1 MNQNSAISE
10 RLLQYIWQFQRF
22 DFQNLETDSGEK
34 LQVINVGQFNTNAG
48 PDFLESKVQIGEI
61 LWAGNIEIHINSSDW
76 RVHKHDLNLDYDN
89 VILHIVWEN
98 DSEIKRNN
106 ELNLPTLTLK
116 NRVNQKLIAD
126 YESLINNSATIPCFS
141 QFQQINSITKMLML
155 EKILVNRL
163 ERKAEIVLKMFEE
176 NQGDWE
182 ETTYQLL
189 AKTMGFGL
197 NSIPFERLAKL
208 IPLKILQK
216 HSHSINSIEAA
227 LFGAAGF
234 LENTS
239 DEYSNL
245 LKNEFKFIKAKYGID
260 HQISKHEW
268 KFMRLRP
275 ANFPTVRIAQFAHI
289 IQNTKSLFSY
299 FLMFEDVSILKKM
312 FKTKPTTYWES
323 RYNFGESSSEK
334 QVGIGDGTLENILIN
349 AVVPILVA
357 YSIAK
362 NDSNYIEKA
371 MNLLEKLKP
380 EKNKITRFWDQL
392 EFSSKNAFDSQA
404 SIELFNEY
412 CSKKAC
418 LSCNIGTALLK

>member
-1 MNQNSAISE
+1 MNQNSVISE

-22 DFQNLETDSGEK
+22 DFQDLKTDSGEK
-34 LQVINVGQFNTNAG
+34 LQVLNVGQFNTNAG
-48 PDFLESKVQIGEI
+48 PDFLEAKIQIGEI
-61 LWAGNIEIHINSSDW
+61 LWAGNIEIHINSNDW
-76 RVHKHDLNLDYDN
+76 LLHKHDSNLDYDN

-98 DSEIKRNN
+98 NGEIKRNN
-106 ELNLPTLTLK
+106 DVNIPTLCLK
-116 NRVNQKLIAD
+116 SRVNPKLIAD

-163 ERKAEIVLKMFEE
+163 ERKAEIVLKMLGT
-176 NQGDWE
+176 NHGDWE

-197 NSIPFERLAKL
+197 NSIPFERLAQI

-234 LENTS
+234 LENPH
-239 DEYSNL
+239 DEYSTS
-245 LKNEFKFIKAKYGID
+245 LKNEYKFIKAKYSID
-260 HQISKHEW
+260 HQIGKHEW

-275 ANFPTVRIAQFAHI
+275 ANFPTVRIAQFAQI

-334 QVGIGDGTLENILIN
+334 QIGIGDGTIENILIN

-362 NDSNYIEKA
+362 NDSNYIEKS

-380 EKNKITRFWDQL
+380 EKNKITRFWDEL

-404 SIELFNEY
+404 SIELFNKY